1 MSGQETARLDNAG
14 TLQNSVS
21 TSLEIEK
28 VAIVS
33 RPFWREIKSREKGGM
48 MTSAVKHGM
57 RRMSK
62 MFPLNN
68 PLLLLN

>member
-33 RPFWREIKSREKGGM
+33 CPSWRKIKSREKGGM
-48 MTSAVKHGM
+48 RMSAVKHVM

-62 MFPLNN
+62 MFPLHN
-68 PLLLLN
+68 PLFV

>member
-33 RPFWREIKSREKGGM
+33 CPSWRKTKCREERWM
-48 MTSAVKHGM
+48 
-57 RRMSK
+57 K
-62 MFPLNN
+62 MKVFRYGKTRLAQMFSLDDLPCAWN
-68 PLLLLN
+68 